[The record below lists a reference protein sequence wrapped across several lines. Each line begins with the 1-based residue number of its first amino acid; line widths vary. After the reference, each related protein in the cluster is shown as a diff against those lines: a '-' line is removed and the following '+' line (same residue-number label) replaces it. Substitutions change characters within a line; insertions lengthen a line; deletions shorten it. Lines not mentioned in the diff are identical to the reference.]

1 MEDMILNIAE
11 EQLCNWEYADRIFEN
26 HRDFFDELFNVFMK
40 NSEVKSE
47 LALTPSKL
55 NIKETLC
62 KISILKEKINHI
74 YSYMYKQLIFENLPK
89 FILFI
94 GGENSW
100 DAHGMIINNEPYVF
114 INITM
119 VIPRLDI
126 KEFDMEL
133 FIVHEM
139 IHAIHYSY
147 SPEFYLG
154 NYITLEDKYLKKLI
168 SEGMATF
175 MSSKIL
181 NKKLDKAFWLG
192 FITDHQVTEWAKNAE
207 HLIDNVGE
215 KIKVSLEEKKFNN
228 ELYSQLFYF
237 KNLETLRSYRLGYY
251 YGAKIIEKL
260 GGSYDLLKASYNKYS
275 SKTFE
280 YFDIKKYIKYL

>member
-1 MEDMILNIAE
+1 MENIILNIAE
-11 EQLCNWEYADRIFEN
+11 EQLHNCKCMDRVFEN
-26 HRDFFDELFNVFMK
+26 HKWFFDELFNTFMK

-47 LALTPSKL
+47 LTLQASKL
-55 NIKETLC
+55 NIEETVY
-62 KISILKEKINHI
+62 KINIIKEKINNI
-74 YSYMYKQLIFENLPK
+74 YSYMHKQLIFKNLPK

-119 VIPRLDI
+119 VIPRLEI

-139 IHAIHYSY
+139 IHAIHYNC

-181 NKKLDKAFWLG
+181 NKKLEKAFWIG
-192 FITDHQVTEWAKNAE
+192 FITDYEVTEWVKNAE
-207 HLIDNVGE
+207 DLVGNIGE
-215 KIKVSLEEKKFNN
+215 KLKVSLEENKFNN
-228 ELYSQLFYF
+228 ELFSQLFYV
-237 KNLETLRSYRLGYY
+237 KNLETLSSYRLGYY

-260 GGSYDLLKASYNKYS
+260 GGNYDLLKASYNEYS
-275 SKTFE
+275 TKTLE
-280 YFDIKKYIKYL
+280 YFNIKNT